1 MKRLTLTLLTLVAM
15 VAASAQPTLFLIG
28 DSTCANKKLDKE
40 NPERGW
46 GQLFQA
52 LVCAPLK
59 VENHAVNGRST
70 KSFRAEGRWQVVCD
84 RIQEGDYVF
93 IQFGHNDQKSND
105 STRYS
110 TPEQYA
116 ENLVRYVR
124 EARERGARPI
134 LLTPI
139 VRRKWENGQ
148 LIDTHTPYSEAMRRV
163 AHLEQVP
170 WIDME
175 ALTRQWVQE
184 LGDKASKGC
193 YMWVEAGTSP
203 LYPDGRED
211 DTHLNVRGAHQVARM
226 VARELM
232 TLAPELAPNLR
243 FPDLVVAQDGSGD
256 FFTLQE
262 AVLALPDFSRDTTRL
277 LLRAGTYHE
286 KVSIPASKRRVKFE
300 GEGADR
306 TKITYDAYSSER
318 DRFGRERGTSGSSTL
333 YFGGDGWLVEGIT
346 FENSA
351 GEVGQ
356 AVAVQCIG
364 DRIWFRNCRFL
375 GWQDTLYL
383 YGVGNRDGEEVEHN
397 SAYRFEKCYIEG
409 STDFIFGSAEALFIG
424 CEIHSKRDSYI
435 TAASTCRGQERG
447 FRFVGCRL
455 TAAEG
460 VTKCFLG
467 RPWRS
472 YAQTTFEEC
481 WLGEHI
487 APEGWHNWSKLEAE
501 RTVRYREIG
510 STGPGAAPEERVAWA
525 ETLHGRSYEKWCR
538 AREKAAPG
546 VE

>member
-1 MKRLTLTLLTLVAM
+1 MKRLTLTLLALVA
-15 VAASAQPTLFLIG
+15 VISAAAQPTLFLIG
-28 DSTCANKKLDKE
+28 DSTCANKKLEKE

-70 KSFRAEGRWQVVCD
+70 KSFRDEGRWQVVCD
-84 RIQEGDYVF
+84 RLQEGDYVF
-93 IQFGHNDQKSND
+93 IQFGHNDQKMND
-105 STRYS
+105 STRYA
-110 TPEQYA
+110 TPERYA
-116 ENLVRYVR
+116 ENLARYVR
-124 EARERGARPI
+124 ETRERGARPI

-139 VRRKWENGQ
+139 VRRNWQQG
-148 LIDTHTPYSEAMRRV
+148 LLVDTHAPYSEAMRRV
-163 AHLEQVP
+163 AHREQVP

-184 LGDKASKGC
+184 LGDEASKAF
-193 YMWVEAGTSP
+193 YMWVEPGTSP

-211 DTHLNVRGAHQVARM
+211 DTHLNVRGAHEVARL

-232 TLAPELAPNLR
+232 TLTPELAPYLR
-243 FPDLVVAQDGSGD
+243 FPDLVVAKDGSGD
-256 FFTLQE
+256 FFTLGE
-262 AVLALPDFSRDTTRL
+262 AISALPDFSRDTTRL
-277 LLRAGTYHE
+277 LVRGGTYYE
-286 KVSIPASKRRVKFE
+286 KVSIPASKRRVKLQ
-300 GEGADR
+300 GEGAEC
-306 TKITYDAYSSER
+306 TKITYDAYASER

-333 YFGGDGWLVEGIT
+333 YFGGDDWLVEGIT
-346 FENSA
+346 FENAA
-351 GEVGQ
+351 GPVGQ

-364 DRIWFRNCRFL
+364 DCITFRHCRFL

-383 YGVGNRDGEEVEHN
+383 YGVGNRDGETVSHN
-397 SAYRFEKCYIEG
+397 SSYRFEECYIEG
-409 STDFIFGSAEALFIG
+409 STDFIFGSAEALFVG
-424 CEIHSKRDSYI
+424 CEIHSKADSYI
-435 TAASTCRGQERG
+435 TAASTCRGQARG

-455 TAAEG
+455 TAADG
-460 VTKCFLG
+460 VTRCYLG

-487 APEGWHNWSKLEAE
+487 APEGWHNWSKPEAE

-510 STGPGAAPEERVAWA
+510 SMGPGADPEGRVAWA
-525 ETLHGRSYEKWCR
+525 ETLHGRAYEKWAR
-538 AREKAAPG
+538 AGKKTTSK

>member
-1 MKRLTLTLLTLVAM
+1 MKRLTLILLALVVATSAM
-15 VAASAQPTLFLIG
+15 AQPTLFLIG

-70 KSFRAEGRWQVVCD
+70 KSFRDEGRWQVVCD
-84 RIQEGDYVF
+84 RLQEGDYVF
-93 IQFGHNDQKSND
+93 IQFGHNDQKKSD
-105 STRYS
+105 STRYT
-110 TPEQYA
+110 TPERYA
-116 ENLVRYVR
+116 ENLTRYVR
-124 EARERGARPI
+124 ETRERGARPI

-175 ALTRQWVQE
+175 ALTREWVQG
-184 LGDKASKGC
+184 LGDETSKEY
-193 YMWVEAGTSP
+193 YMWVKAGGCP
-203 LYPDGRED
+203 LYPDGKED
-211 DTHLNVRGAHQVARM
+211 DTHLNVRGAHEVARM

-232 TLAPELAPNLR
+232 TLTPELVHQLR
-243 FPDLVVAQDGSGD
+243 FPDLVVAKDGSGD

-262 AVLALPDFSRDTTRL
+262 AVLALPDFSRDTTHL
-277 LLRAGTYHE
+277 LVCKGVYRE

-300 GEGADR
+300 GEGADQ
-306 TKITYDAYSSER
+306 TKITYDAYAAEL
-318 DRFGRERGTSGSSTL
+318 DCFGRQRGTSGSSTL
-333 YFGGDGWLVEGIT
+333 YFGGDGWMVEGIT

-351 GEVGQ
+351 GPVGQ

-364 DRIWFRNCRFL
+364 DRLLFRKCRFL

-383 YGVGNRDGEEVEHN
+383 YGVGNRDGEEVSHN

-409 STDFIFGSAEALFIG
+409 STDFIFGSAEALFVE
-424 CEIHSKRDSYI
+424 CEIHSKANSYI
-435 TAASTCRGQERG
+435 TAASTCQGQKHG
-447 FRFVGCRL
+447 LRFVECRL

-460 VTKCFLG
+460 VSECYLG
-467 RPWRS
+467 RPWRP
-472 YAQTTFEEC
+472 YAQTTFEAC
-481 WLGEHI
+481 WLGAHI
-487 APEGWHNWSKLEAE
+487 AAEGWHNWSKPEAE

-510 STGPGAAPEERVAWA
+510 STGPGATPERRVAWA
-525 ETLHGRSYEKWCR
+525 ETHHGRAYEKWCR
-538 AREKAAPG
+538 KHKKAVPN